1 MAATAPPALAH
12 GAICAKMSTLSQST
26 FACTVAAICASYNH
40 AGLKGATDGSDRAS
54 CSCPWSHLCQDVH
67 TVSVHVRL
75 HGCRNLC
82 ILQPCWFEGCN
93 RWQRPRL
100 LLLPMEPS
108 VPRRPHCLRRR
119 CSCTVAAICASYNNA
134 GLKGATDG
142 SDRASCSC
150 PWSHLRQNG
159 HTVSGDVAPAR
170 LPQSVRPT
178 TLLLQPCWFEGCN
191 RWQRPR
197 LLLLLMKP
205 SPQRS
210 PHRIRRRFSCTVA
223 TISASHNILQPC

>member
-93 RWQRPRL
+93 KWQRPRL

-108 VPRRPHCLRRR
+108 VPRCPHCLRRR

-150 PWSHLRQNG
+150 PWSHLCQDV
-159 HTVSGDVAPAR
+159 HSVSVHVR
-170 LPQSVRPT
+170 LHGCRN
-178 TLLLQPCWFEGCN
+178 LCILQPCWFEGCN

-197 LLLLLMKP
+197 HLLLPMKP
-205 SPQRS
+205 SVPRCPHCLSPRS
-210 PHRIRRRFSCTVA
+210 PARLPQSVHPTTMLV
-223 TISASHNILQPC
+223 